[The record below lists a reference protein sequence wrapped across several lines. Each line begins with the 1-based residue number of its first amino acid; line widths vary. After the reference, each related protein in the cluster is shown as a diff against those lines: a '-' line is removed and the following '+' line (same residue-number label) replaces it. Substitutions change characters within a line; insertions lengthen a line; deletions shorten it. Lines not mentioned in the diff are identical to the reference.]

1 MIDFWKIYTRALGLL
16 GPEKNLAWRLSFAN
30 IALACALFFEPILFG
45 KIIDELS
52 KMAAQTQGSA
62 WESMSSLL
70 FLWIGFGLFTI
81 VCSTLIALFSD
92 RLAHSRRHAAMNEYV
107 AHVLHLPMSQL
118 SRTHSGK
125 LMKVMTQGTDAL
137 WSLWLGFF
145 REQLAAF
152 VSLLVL
158 MPLAFFINWQ
168 LASIL
173 LALCVFFVFL
183 THSILR
189 KTQRLQQAIENHHT
203 EMATQASDTL
213 SNIALVQSFT
223 RVDAEAKSLSQISQ
237 RVLKAQY
244 PILNWWAV
252 VTVMTRCAT
261 SISIFCIILLGIWL
275 YAHSLVSVG
284 EIVTFVA
291 FAGLVISRLDQ
302 SVSFINRLA
311 SEAPRLKDFFD
322 VLDTIPDVKDEP
334 NAINPGRL
342 LGSVEFKNVNFS
354 YSETKS
360 AVKNLSFCLHPGQTL
375 ALVGA
380 SGAGKSTA
388 LSLLYRA
395 FDKKSGLITIDGV
408 DIQHIQLKALR
419 ENIGVVFQEPFL
431 FNRSIAENLR
441 IGSPDA
447 TDEALH
453 KAASDA
459 QALDFILSQPS
470 GFDTI
475 IGEHGRTLSGG
486 ERQRLS
492 LARVLLKNAP
502 ILILDEATSALDTP
516 TETSLLKALE
526 AVTQTR
532 TTLVIAHRLSTI
544 RNADVIL
551 VMENGM
557 AVESGNFDEL
567 ISQNSRFADMMKQQ
581 YGMPNNLIQR
591 PLGQKDNEQLHQ

>member
-1 MIDFWKIYTRALGLL
+1 MIYFWKIYARVLGLL
-16 GPEKNLAWRLSFAN
+16 GTQKSLAWRLSIAN
-30 IALACALFFEPILFG
+30 VALACALFFEPILFG

-52 KMAAQTQGSA
+52 KIANQTEGRI
-62 WESMSSLL
+62 WESISPLL
-70 FLWIGFGLFTI
+70 LLWIGFGLFTI
-81 VCSTLIALFSD
+81 VSSTLIALYSD
-92 RLAHSRRHAAMNEYV
+92 RLAHSRRHAVMNDYV
-107 AHVLHLPMSQL
+107 MHVLHLPMSQL

-137 WSLWLGFF
+137 WSLWLSFF

-152 VSLLVL
+152 VSLVVL

-173 LALCVFFVFL
+173 MVLCVFFVLL

-189 KTQRLQQAIENHHT
+189 KTQKLQQQIENHHT

-223 RVDAEAKSLSQISQ
+223 RIDAEAKSLSQISQ
-237 RVLKAQY
+237 RVLQAQF

-261 SISIFCIILLGIWL
+261 SISIFCIILLGVWL
-275 YAHSLVSVG
+275 YSHSLVSVG

-291 FAGLVISRLDQ
+291 FAGLVITRLDQ

-311 SEAPRLKDFFD
+311 TEAPRLKDFFD
-322 VLDTIPDVKDEP
+322 VLDTTPEVKDKP
-334 NAINPGRL
+334 DAIDPGRL
-342 LGSVEFKNVNFS
+342 VGLIEFKNVSFS
-354 YSETKS
+354 YNANIS
-360 AVKNLSFCLHPGQTL
+360 AVNNLSFCLHPGQTL
-375 ALVGA
+375 ALVGT

-395 FDKKSGLITIDGV
+395 FDRKSGLITIDGH
-408 DIQHIQLKALR
+408 DIEHIKLRALR
-419 ENIGVVFQEPFL
+419 QNIGVVFQEPFL

-441 IGSPDA
+441 IGSPEA
-447 TDEALH
+447 SDEALH
-453 KAASDA
+453 EAVSCA
-459 QALDFILSQPS
+459 QALDFIMSQPD

-492 LARVLLKNAP
+492 LARVVLKNAP

-551 VMENGM
+551 VMENGK
-557 AVESGNFDEL
+557 AVESGNFEEL
-567 ISQNSRFADMMKQQ
+567 MAQNGVFAGMMQQQ
-581 YGMPNNLIQR
+581 YGMPNKLNGSTFDQI
-591 PLGQKDNEQLHQ
+591 DNEQLHK

>member
-1 MIDFWKIYTRALGLL
+1 MIYFWEIYARVLGLL
-16 GPEKNLAWRLSFAN
+16 GMQKSLAWRLSIAN
-30 IALACALFFEPILFG
+30 VALACALFFEPILFG

-52 KMAAQTQGSA
+52 KIANQTEDRI
-62 WESMSSLL
+62 WESISPLL
-70 FLWIGFGLFTI
+70 LLWIGFGLFTI
-81 VCSTLIALFSD
+81 VSSTLIALYSD
-92 RLAHSRRHAAMNEYV
+92 RLAHSRRHAVMNDYV
-107 AHVLHLPMSQL
+107 MHVLHLPMSQL

-137 WSLWLGFF
+137 WSLWLSFF

-152 VSLLVL
+152 VSLVVL

-173 LALCVFFVFL
+173 MVLCVFFVLL

-189 KTQRLQQAIENHHT
+189 KTQKLQQQIENHHT

-223 RVDAEAKSLSQISQ
+223 RIDAEAKSLSQISQ
-237 RVLKAQY
+237 RVLQAQF

-261 SISIFCIILLGIWL
+261 SISIFCIILLGVWL
-275 YAHSLVSVG
+275 YSHSLVSVG

-291 FAGLVISRLDQ
+291 FAGLVITRLDQ

-311 SEAPRLKDFFD
+311 TEAPRLKDFFD
-322 VLDTIPDVKDEP
+322 VLDTTPDVKDKP
-334 NAINPGRL
+334 DAIDPGRL
-342 LGSVEFKNVNFS
+342 LGLVEFKNVSFS
-354 YSETKS
+354 YNSNTS
-360 AVKNLSFCLHPGQTL
+360 AVNNLSFCLYPGQTL
-375 ALVGA
+375 ALVGT

-395 FDKKSGLITIDGV
+395 FDRKSGLITIDGH
-408 DIQHIQLKALR
+408 DIEHIQLKALR
-419 ENIGVVFQEPFL
+419 QNIGVVFQEPFL

-447 TDEALH
+447 SNEALH
-453 KAASDA
+453 EAASCA
-459 QALDFILSQPS
+459 QALDFIMSQPD

-492 LARVLLKNAP
+492 LARVFLKNAP

-551 VMENGM
+551 VMENGK
-557 AVESGNFDEL
+557 AVESGNFEEL
-567 ISQNSRFADMMKQQ
+567 MTQNGVFANMMQQQ
-581 YGMPNNLIQR
+581 YGMPNKRNDSTFD
-591 PLGQKDNEQLHQ
+591 QKDNEQLHQ

>member
-1 MIDFWKIYTRALGLL
+1 MRNFWKIYTRTLGLL
-16 GPEKNLAWRLSFAN
+16 GTQKNLAWRLSAAN
-30 IALACALFFEPILFG
+30 IALACALFVEPILFG
-45 KIIDELS
+45 KIIDALS
-52 KMAAQTQGSA
+52 KIVGQTEGGI
-62 WESMSSLL
+62 WESISPILL
-70 FLWIGFGLFTI
+70 LWIGFGLFTI
-81 VCSTLIALFSD
+81 LCATLIALFSD
-92 RLAHSRRHAAMNEYV
+92 RLAHSRRHAVMNDYV
-107 AHVLHLPMSQL
+107 VHVLHLPMSQL

-137 WSLWLGFF
+137 WSLWLSFF

-158 MPLAFFINWQ
+158 MPVAFFINWQ

-173 LALCVFFVFL
+173 MILCFFFVIL
-183 THSILR
+183 THLILR
-189 KTQRLQQAIENHHT
+189 KTQKLQHQIENHHT
-203 EMATQASDTL
+203 DLATQASDTL
-213 SNIALVQSFT
+213 RNIALVQSFT
-223 RVDAEAKSLSQISQ
+223 RIDAEAKSLSQISQ
-237 RVLKAQY
+237 RVLQAQF

-252 VTVMTRCAT
+252 VTVLTRSAT
-261 SISIFCIILLGIWL
+261 SVSIFCIILLGVWL
-275 YAHSLVSVG
+275 HSNSLVSVG

-291 FAGLVISRLDQ
+291 FAGLVIARLDQ

-322 VLDTIPDVKDEP
+322 ILDTAPDLKDAA
-334 NAINPGRL
+334 NAIDPGRL
-342 LGSVEFKNVNFS
+342 VGLIEFKNVSFS
-354 YSETKS
+354 YSTHTS
-360 AVKNLSFCLHPGQTL
+360 AVKNLSFCLNPGQTL
-375 ALVGA
+375 AIVGA

-395 FDKKSGLITIDGV
+395 FERQSGTITIDGL
-408 DIQHIQLKALR
+408 DIQDIQLKALR

-441 IGSPDA
+441 IGSPNA
-447 TDEALH
+447 TENELREAC
-453 KAASDA
+453 SQA
-459 QALDFILSQPS
+459 QALDFITSQPA

-492 LARVLLKNAP
+492 LARVFLKNAP
-502 ILILDEATSALDTP
+502 ILILDEATSALDSS

-551 VMENGM
+551 VMESGE
-557 AVESGNFDEL
+557 AIETGNFDEL
-567 ISQNSRFADMMKQQ
+567 MARNSSFANMMQQQ
-581 YGMPNNLIQR
+581 YGMAKYVADITYEPKNN
-591 PLGQKDNEQLHQ
+591 E

>member
-1 MIDFWKIYTRALGLL
+1 MIYFWKIYARVLGLL
-16 GPEKNLAWRLSFAN
+16 GTQKSLAWRLSFGN
-30 IALACALFFEPILFG
+30 VALACALFFEPILFG

-52 KMAAQTQGSA
+52 KIAAQTEDQIWQSI
-62 WESMSSLL
+62 SPLL
-70 FLWIGFGLFTI
+70 LLWIAFGLFTI
-81 VCSTLIALFSD
+81 ICSTLIALFSD
-92 RLAHSRRHAAMNEYV
+92 RLAHSRRHAVMNEYV
-107 AHVLHLPMSQL
+107 MHVLHLPMSQL

-137 WSLWLGFF
+137 WSLWLSFF

-152 VSLLVL
+152 VSLVVL

-168 LASIL
+168 LASIMMV
-173 LALCVFFVFL
+173 LCVFFVLL
-183 THSILR
+183 THSVLR
-189 KTQRLQQAIENHHT
+189 KTQRLQQQIENHHT

-223 RVDAEAKSLSQISQ
+223 RIDAEAKSLSQISQ
-237 RVLKAQY
+237 RVLQAQF

-261 SISIFCIILLGIWL
+261 SISIFCIILLGVWL
-275 YAHSLVSVG
+275 YSHSLVSVG

-291 FAGLVISRLDQ
+291 FAGLVITRLDQ

-311 SEAPRLKDFFD
+311 TEAPRLKDFFD
-322 VLDTIPDVKDEP
+322 VLDTTPDVKDKP
-334 NAINPGRL
+334 DAIDPGRL
-342 LGSVEFKNVNFS
+342 LGLVEFKNVSFS
-354 YSETKS
+354 YNSNTS
-360 AVKNLSFCLHPGQTL
+360 AVNNLSFCLYPGQTL
-375 ALVGA
+375 ALVGT

-395 FDKKSGLITIDGV
+395 FDRKSGLITIDGH
-408 DIQHIQLKALR
+408 DIEHIQLKALR
-419 ENIGVVFQEPFL
+419 QNIGVVFQEPFL

-447 TDEALH
+447 SNEALH
-453 KAASDA
+453 EAASCA
-459 QALDFILSQPS
+459 QALDFIMSQPD

-492 LARVLLKNAP
+492 LARVFLKNAP

-551 VMENGM
+551 VMENGK
-557 AVESGNFDEL
+557 AVESGNFEEL
-567 ISQNSRFADMMKQQ
+567 MSQNGVFADMMQQQ
-581 YGMPNNLIQR
+581 YGMPNKRN
-591 PLGQKDNEQLHQ
+591 GSTFDQKDNEQLHQ

>member
-1 MIDFWKIYTRALGLL
+1 MIYFWKIYARVLGLL
-16 GPEKNLAWRLSFAN
+16 GAQKSLAWRLSFGN
-30 IALACALFFEPILFG
+30 VALACALFFEPILFG

-52 KMAAQTQGSA
+52 KIATQTEERI
-62 WESMSSLL
+62 WESISPLL
-70 FLWIGFGLFTI
+70 LLWIGFGLFTI

-92 RLAHSRRHAAMNEYV
+92 RLAHSRRHAVMNEYV
-107 AHVLHLPMSQL
+107 MHVLHLPMSQL
-118 SRTHSGK
+118 SKTHSGK

-137 WSLWLGFF
+137 WSLWLSFF

-152 VSLLVL
+152 VSLVVL

-173 LALCVFFVFL
+173 MILCVFFVLL
-183 THSILR
+183 THSVLR
-189 KTQRLQQAIENHHT
+189 KTQRLQQQIENHHT

-223 RVDAEAKSLSQISQ
+223 RIDAEAKSLSQISQ
-237 RVLKAQY
+237 RVLQAQF

-261 SISIFCIILLGIWL
+261 SISIFCIILLGVWL
-275 YAHSLVSVG
+275 YSHSLVSVG

-291 FAGLVISRLDQ
+291 FAGLVITRLDQ

-311 SEAPRLKDFFD
+311 TEAPRLKDFFN
-322 VLDTIPDVKDEP
+322 VLDTTPEVKDKP
-334 NAINPGRL
+334 DAIDPGRL
-342 LGSVEFKNVNFS
+342 VGLVEFKNVSFS
-354 YSETKS
+354 YNANIS
-360 AVKNLSFCLHPGQTL
+360 AVNNLSFCLHPGQTL
-375 ALVGA
+375 ALVGT

-395 FDKKSGLITIDGV
+395 FDRKSGLITIDGH
-408 DIQHIQLKALR
+408 DIEHIQLKALR
-419 ENIGVVFQEPFL
+419 QNIGVVFQEPFL

-441 IGSPDA
+441 IGSPEA
-447 TDEALH
+447 SDEALH
-453 KAASDA
+453 EAASCA
-459 QALDFILSQPS
+459 QALDFIMSQPN

-492 LARVLLKNAP
+492 LARVFLKNAP

-551 VMENGM
+551 VMENGK
-557 AVESGNFDEL
+557 AVESGNFEDL
-567 ISQNSRFADMMKQQ
+567 MAQNGVFAGMIQQQ
-581 YGMPNNLIQR
+581 YGMPNKLNGSTFDQI
-591 PLGQKDNEQLHQ
+591 DNEQLHQ

>member
-1 MIDFWKIYTRALGLL
+1 MIYFWKIYTRVLGLL
-16 GPEKNLAWRLSFAN
+16 GTQKSLAWRLSIAN
-30 IALACALFFEPILFG
+30 VALACALFFEPILFG

-52 KMAAQTQGSA
+52 KIANQTEDRI
-62 WESMSSLL
+62 WESISPLL
-70 FLWIGFGLFTI
+70 LLWIGFGLFTI
-81 VCSTLIALFSD
+81 VSSTLIALYSD
-92 RLAHSRRHAAMNEYV
+92 RLAHSRRHAVMNDYV
-107 AHVLHLPMSQL
+107 MHVLHLPMSQL

-137 WSLWLGFF
+137 WSLWLSFF

-152 VSLLVL
+152 VSLVVL

-173 LALCVFFVFL
+173 MVLCVFFVLL

-189 KTQRLQQAIENHHT
+189 KTQKLQQQIENHHT

-223 RVDAEAKSLSQISQ
+223 RIDAEAKSLSQISQ
-237 RVLKAQY
+237 RVLQAQF

-261 SISIFCIILLGIWL
+261 SISIFCIILLGVWL
-275 YAHSLVSVG
+275 FSHSLVSVG

-291 FAGLVISRLDQ
+291 FAGLVITRLDQ

-311 SEAPRLKDFFD
+311 TEAPRLKDFFN
-322 VLDTIPDVKDEP
+322 VLDTTPEVKDKP
-334 NAINPGRL
+334 DAIDPGRL
-342 LGSVEFKNVNFS
+342 VGLVEFKNVSFS
-354 YSETKS
+354 YNANIS
-360 AVKNLSFCLHPGQTL
+360 AVNNLSFCLHPGQTL
-375 ALVGA
+375 ALVGT

-395 FDKKSGLITIDGV
+395 FDRKSGLITIDGH
-408 DIQHIQLKALR
+408 DIEHIQLKALR
-419 ENIGVVFQEPFL
+419 QNIGVVFQEPFL

-441 IGSPDA
+441 IGSPEA
-447 TDEALH
+447 SDEALH
-453 KAASDA
+453 EAASCA
-459 QALDFILSQPS
+459 QALDFIMSQPN

-492 LARVLLKNAP
+492 LARVFLKNAP

-551 VMENGM
+551 VMENGN
-557 AVESGNFDEL
+557 AVESGNFEDL
-567 ISQNSRFADMMKQQ
+567 MAQNGVFAGMMQQQ
-581 YGMPNNLIQR
+581 YGMPNKLNGSTFDQI
-591 PLGQKDNEQLHQ
+591 DNEQLHQ

>member
-1 MIDFWKIYTRALGLL
+1 MTNFWKIYTRTLGLL
-16 GPEKNLAWRLSFAN
+16 GAQKNLAWRLSIAN
-30 IALACALFFEPILFG
+30 VALACALLVEPILFG

-52 KMAAQTQGSA
+52 KMAKQTEGGI
-62 WESMSSLL
+62 WESIRPLL
-70 FLWIGFGLFTI
+70 LLWIGFGLFTI
-81 VCSTLIALFSD
+81 FCSTLIALFSD
-92 RLAHSRRHAAMNEYV
+92 RLAHSRRHAVMNEYV

-137 WSLWLGFF
+137 WSLWLSFF

-152 VSLLVL
+152 VALVVL

-173 LALCVFFVFL
+173 MVLCFFFVLL
-183 THSILR
+183 THLILQ
-189 KTQRLQQAIENHHT
+189 KTQKLQQQIENLHT
-203 EMATQASDTL
+203 DLATQTSDTL

-223 RVDAEAKSLSQISQ
+223 RIEKEAKSLSQISQ
-237 RVLKAQY
+237 RVLQAQF

-252 VTVMTRCAT
+252 VTVMTRSAT
-261 SISIFCIILLGIWL
+261 SISIFSIILLGVWL
-275 YAHSLVSVG
+275 YSHSLVSVG

-291 FAGLVISRLDQ
+291 FSGLVITRLDQ

-322 VLDTIPDVKDEP
+322 VLDTTPDVKDEAD
-334 NAINPGRL
+334 AIDPGRL
-342 LGSVEFKNVNFS
+342 LGLIEFKNVSFS
-354 YSETKS
+354 YNSNIS
-360 AVKNLSFCLHPGQTL
+360 AVKNLSFCLYPGQTL

-395 FDKKSGLITIDGV
+395 FERNSGLITIDGL
-408 DIQHIQLKALR
+408 DTQHIQLKALR
-419 ENIGVVFQEPFL
+419 ANIGVVFQEPFL
-431 FNRSIAENLR
+431 FNRSIAENLL
-441 IGSPDA
+441 IGSPFA
-447 TDEALH
+447 TDNELREAC
-453 KAASDA
+453 SRA
-459 QALDFILSQPS
+459 QALDFILSQPA

-492 LARVLLKNAP
+492 LARVFLKNAP
-502 ILILDEATSALDTP
+502 ILILDEATSALDSP
-516 TETSLLKALE
+516 TETCLLKALE

-551 VMENGM
+551 VMESGK
-557 AVESGNFDEL
+557 AIESGNFAEL
-567 ISQNSRFADMMKQQ
+567 MARNSSFANMMQQQ
-581 YGMPNNLIQR
+581 YAVAKDITGPTQKL
-591 PLGQKDNEQLHQ
+591 KDNE

>member
-1 MIDFWKIYTRALGLL
+1 
-16 GPEKNLAWRLSFAN
+16 
-30 IALACALFFEPILFG
+30 
-45 KIIDELS
+45 
-52 KMAAQTQGSA
+52 
-62 WESMSSLL
+62 
-70 FLWIGFGLFTI
+70 
-81 VCSTLIALFSD
+81 
-92 RLAHSRRHAAMNEYV
+92 
-107 AHVLHLPMSQL
+107 
-118 SRTHSGK
+118 
-125 LMKVMTQGTDAL
+125 MKVMTQGADAL

-152 VSLLVL
+152 VSLIIL

-173 LALCVFFVFL
+173 MVLCVLFIL
-183 THSILR
+183 ITHSILQ
-189 KTQRLQQAIENHHT
+189 KTQKLQQQIESHHT
-203 EMATQASDTL
+203 EMATQAADTL

-223 RVDAEAKSLSQISQ
+223 RIEAEAKSLSQISQ
-237 RVLKAQY
+237 RVLNAQF

-261 SISIFCIILLGIWL
+261 SISIFSIILLGVWL
-275 YAHSLVSVG
+275 FSNSLVSIG
-284 EIVTFVA
+284 EIVTFIA

-302 SVSFINRLA
+302 SIFFINKLA

-322 VLDTIPDVKDEP
+322 VLDTAPDVIDAP
-334 NAINPGRL
+334 GAINPGRL
-342 LGSVEFKNVNFS
+342 VGLVEFKNVNFS
-354 YSETKS
+354 YNANNL
-360 AVKNLSFCLHPGQTL
+360 AVNNLSFCLYPGQTL

-380 SGAGKSTA
+380 SGAGKSSA

-395 FDKKSGLITIDGV
+395 FDRKSGLITIDGH

-441 IGSPDA
+441 IGLPDA
-447 TDEALH
+447 SNEDLH
-453 KAASDA
+453 EAASSA
-459 QALDFILSQPS
+459 QALDFIMSQPF
-470 GFDTI
+470 GFETI

-486 ERQRLS
+486 EKQRLS
-492 LARVLLKNAP
+492 LARVFLKNAP

-516 TETSLLKALE
+516 TETSLLKALQ

-551 VMENGM
+551 VMQNGK
-557 AVESGNFDEL
+557 AVESGNFEEL
-567 ISQNSRFADMMKQQ
+567 MTQNSYFSYMMQQQ
-581 YGMPNNLIQR
+581 YDMPSNISELSFD
-591 PLGQKDNEQLHQ
+591 KK

>member
-1 MIDFWKIYTRALGLL
+1 MNHFWKIYARALGLL
-16 GPEKNLAWRLSFAN
+16 GAQKNLAWRLSVAN

-52 KMAAQTQGSA
+52 KIDARNVGGIWHSI
-62 WESMSSLL
+62 SPLL
-70 FLWIGFGLFTI
+70 LLWIGFGLFTI
-81 VCSTLIALFSD
+81 VCSALIALFSD
-92 RLAHSRRHAAMNEYV
+92 RLAHSRRHAVMNEYV

-137 WSLWLGFF
+137 WSLWLSFF

-158 MPLAFFINWQ
+158 MPVAFFINWQ

-173 LALCVFFVFL
+173 LALCVCFVFL

-189 KTQRLQQAIENHHT
+189 KTQSLQQQIENHHT

-223 RVDAEAKSLSQISQ
+223 RIEAEAKSLSKISQ
-237 RVLKAQY
+237 RVLQAQF

-275 YAHSLVSVG
+275 YSLSLVSVG

-291 FAGLVISRLDQ
+291 FAGLVITRLDQ
-302 SVSFINRLA
+302 SVSFVNRMA
-311 SEAPRLKDFFD
+311 SEAPRLKDFFN
-322 VLDTIPDVKDEP
+322 VLDTTPDVKDEP
-334 NAINPGRL
+334 DAINPGRL
-342 LGSVEFKNVNFS
+342 LGLVEFKNVNFS
-354 YSETKS
+354 YNSTNS

-395 FDKKSGLITIDGV
+395 FDKNSGLITIDGI

-447 TDEALH
+447 TDLALYE
-453 KAASDA
+453 AASRA
-459 QALDFILSQPS
+459 QALDFIMSQPL

-492 LARVLLKNAP
+492 LARVFLKDAP

-516 TETSLLKALE
+516 TETSLLKALQ
-526 AVTQTR
+526 AVTQMR

-544 RNADVIL
+544 RNADMIL
-551 VMENGM
+551 VMENGK
-557 AVESGNFDEL
+557 AVESGNFVEL
-567 ISQNSRFADMMKQQ
+567 MSQNSRFADMMQQQ
-581 YGMPNNLIQR
+581 YGMPNNLNQR
-591 PLGQKDNEQLHQ
+591 DLGQKDNEQFHK

>member
-1 MIDFWKIYTRALGLL
+1 MIHFWEFYTRALSLL
-16 GPEKNLAWRLSFAN
+16 GDQKKLVMRLSLAN
-30 IALACALFFEPILFG
+30 IALACALFVEPILFG

-52 KMAAQTQGSA
+52 KITASNQSGV
-62 WESMSSLL
+62 WESISPLL
-70 FLWIGFGLFTI
+70 LLWIGFGLFTI
-81 VCSTLIALFSD
+81 VCSTSIALFSD
-92 RLAHSRRHAAMNEYV
+92 RLAHSRRHAVINEYV

-125 LMKVMTQGTDAL
+125 LMKVMTQGADAL

-152 VSLLVL
+152 VSLIIL

-173 LALCVFFVFL
+173 MVLCVLFIL
-183 THSILR
+183 ITHSILQ
-189 KTQRLQQAIENHHT
+189 KTQKLQQQIESHHT
-203 EMATQASDTL
+203 EMAIQAADTL

-223 RVDAEAKSLSQISQ
+223 RIEAEAKSLSQISQ
-237 RVLKAQY
+237 RVLNAQF

-261 SISIFCIILLGIWL
+261 SISIFSIILLGVWL
-275 YAHSLVSVG
+275 FSNSLVSIG
-284 EIVTFVA
+284 EIVTFIA

-302 SVSFINRLA
+302 SIFFINKLA

-322 VLDTIPDVKDEP
+322 VLDTAPDVRDAP
-334 NAINPGRL
+334 GSINPGRL
-342 LGSVEFKNVNFS
+342 VGLVEFKNVNFS
-354 YSETKS
+354 YNANNL
-360 AVKNLSFCLHPGQTL
+360 AVNNLSFCLYPGQTL

-380 SGAGKSTA
+380 SGAGKSSA

-395 FDKKSGLITIDGV
+395 FDRKSGLITIDGHDV
-408 DIQHIQLKALR
+408 QHIQLKALR

-441 IGSPDA
+441 IGSPNASNEDLYEAA
-447 TDEALH
+447 T
-453 KAASDA
+453 SA
-459 QALDFILSQPS
+459 QALDFIMSQPL
-470 GFDTI
+470 GFETI

-486 ERQRLS
+486 EKQRLS
-492 LARVLLKNAP
+492 LARVFLKNAP

-516 TETSLLKALE
+516 TETSLLKALQ

-551 VMENGM
+551 VMQNGK
-557 AVESGNFDEL
+557 AVESGNFQEL
-567 ISQNSRFADMMKQQ
+567 MTQNSYFSHMMQQQ
-581 YGMPNNLIQR
+581 YGMPSNISE
-591 PLGQKDNEQLHQ
+591 PSFDKK